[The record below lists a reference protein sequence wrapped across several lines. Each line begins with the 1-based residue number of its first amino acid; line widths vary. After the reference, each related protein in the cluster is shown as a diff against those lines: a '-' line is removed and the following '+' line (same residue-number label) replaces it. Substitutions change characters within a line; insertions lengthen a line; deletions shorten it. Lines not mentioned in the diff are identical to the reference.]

1 MSSGGVQATAG
12 VSGMSHSSALS
23 TKGGATGVGAGSG
36 ISTTAVAA
44 GAGSRMA
51 AAAPV
56 SVVTGDQAPEISP
69 GIGQPGSTMVSSGI
83 QLDGGGGECTGA
95 EVTPFCTAA
104 GRGRGACGAGA
115 GVGAA
120 GATARAVSVRASAA
134 RLRRL

>member
-1 MSSGGVQATAG
+1 MT
-12 VSGMSHSSALS
+12 HSSALS

-69 GIGQPGSTMVSSGI
+69 GSGQPGSTMVSSGI

-95 EVTPFCTAA
+95 EATPLCTAA

-115 GVGAA
+115 GVGTGAA
-120 GATARAVSVRASAA
+120 GVTASALSVRASAA